1 MIYLTIQPLY
11 TFVKLEKEPSPAKVI
26 GIINICCSARPSGFQ
41 YSPAYRNH
49 TWDGYIK
56 LFKSG
61 KFPSG
66 LARTVI
72 TALEEAGYE
81 LKVKLDYPIQKYP
94 KVTPECLHGITLRD
108 YQVEAVNLLL
118 EKTRGIARMAT
129 GSGKTEVI
137 AAILKILPGK
147 AIVLTTKV
155 DLLYQTAS
163 RLEARLQEEV
173 GTIGDGNR
181 ILDKRV
187 TVATI
192 QTLSKLPDS
201 KRFLADMQ
209 VVVFDECHH
218 TSSKTAQQVMLNI
231 PAIYRFGFSG
241 TPLDNGELQDLLLI
255 AATGNVVYDL
265 SASKLADI
273 GMAARPNIKM
283 YVVNS
288 LAKYNDYQ
296 QEYDAMIINNR
307 DRNELVARLV
317 EEAEFESALILV
329 ERLEHG
335 KILSILLPEAI
346 YANGSMPAEVRKDI
360 ISDLKKGGRR
370 VVIATPIFDEGV
382 DVPAVDLV
390 VLAGAGKSTIRIMQR
405 IGRGMR
411 PKAGE
416 NVLQVID
423 FIDSTK
429 YMGKQSLERAL
440 LYEKEGFSVEVIE

>member
-1 MIYLTIQPLY
+1 MVHLTIQPVY
-11 TFVKLEKEPSPAKVI
+11 TFVKLEHESSIAKVVA
-26 GIINICCSARPSGFQ
+26 IINTCCQARPSGFQ
-41 YSPAYRNH
+41 FSPSYRNH

-81 LKVKLDYPIQKYP
+81 LKVKLDYPIQKYS

-108 YQVEAVNLLL
+108 YQIEAANLLL

-155 DLLYQTAS
+155 DLLYQTAA

-173 GTIGDGNR
+173 GTIGDGKR
-181 ILDKRV
+181 ILDKRI

-192 QTLSKLPDS
+192 QTLSKLSDS
-201 KRFLADMQ
+201 KKFLANVQ
-209 VVVFDECHH
+209 VAVFDECHH
-218 TSSKTAQQVMLNI
+218 TAAKTAQQVMLNI
-231 PAIYRFGFSG
+231 PAIYRYGFSG
-241 TPLDNGELQDLLLI
+241 TPLNNGELQDLLLI

-283 YVVNS
+283 YVVDS
-288 LAKYNDYQ
+288 SAKYADYQ
-296 QEYDAMIINNR
+296 QEYDAMIVNNR
-307 DRNELVARLV
+307 HRNELVARLV

-335 KILSILLPEAI
+335 ELLSTLIPDAI
-346 YANGSMPAEVRKDI
+346 YANGSMSAEVRKDI
-360 ISDLKKGGRR
+360 ISGLKKGGRK

-390 VLAGAGKSTIRIMQR
+390 VLAGAGKSNIRIMQR

-411 PKAGE
+411 PKAGD
-416 NVLQVID
+416 NTLQVID
-423 FIDSTK
+423 FVDSTK
-429 YMGKQSLERAL
+429 YMGKQSLDRVL
-440 LYEKEGFSVEVIE
+440 LYENEGFSVEVIE